1 MINATVFFV
10 FFIVIFGFIGTTR
23 GWVKEVLVT
32 FAMMFALFIY
42 ILPPFANIINQIS
55 NQGSPI
61 VRFFIYSAPFLII
74 TFFGYLSPAVSKSR
88 FERTAANRFEHGLL
102 SFLIGI
108 FNGYLLFS
116 SLALWALNT
125 GVLDA
130 YPNLFMPPQP
140 GGWASFFFIQ
150 SAAPVVFSGGLL
162 IFVVV
167 IIFLFVIIVLV

>member
-10 FFIVIFGFIGTTR
+10 FFLVIFGFIGTTR

-32 FAMMFALFIY
+32 FAMLFALFIY
-42 ILPPFANIINQIS
+42 SLPPFANILNQIS
-55 NQGSPI
+55 NQGSPT
-61 VRFFIYSAPFLII
+61 VRFIIYSAPFLII

-88 FERTAANRFEHGLL
+88 FERTKDNRFEHGLL
-102 SFLIGI
+102 SFLIGV
-108 FNGYLLFS
+108 FNGYVLFS

-130 YPNLFMPPQP
+130 NPSLFVAPP
-140 GGWASFFFIQ
+140 GGWANFFFIQ

-167 IIFLFVIIVLV
+167 IVFLFVIIVLV